1 MGWLTRAWGES
12 NVARVSTSS
21 SPASDELD
29 RLFRRLVL
37 NLAELDPS
45 RVHGPVEVAELYER
59 LVPYRTH
66 RTELGMDTH
75 EDYEMTVLRLL
86 AGERGYAL
94 VEPAE
99 ARDALAREAAGVNPD
114 TGFFKRFGN
123 ARVTFDPGYVRAALG
138 GAGEPAAESAGA
150 GLGGA
155 RETEPAPLL
164 EVDALGEPAR
174 VIPQEEAERVGMPF
188 ALEEEEAAVSPRIA
202 SAPCSFCGGELPVG
216 RAVIFCPHCGQN
228 VGVVH
233 CPACGTE
240 LDFGWRYCITCGRQT
255 TALP

>member
-1 MGWLTRAWGES
+1 
-12 NVARVSTSS
+12 VAEVATSS
-21 SPASDELD
+21 SPATDELD
-29 RLFRRLVL
+29 RLFHRLVL

-45 RVHGPVEVAELYER
+45 RVHGPVEVAELYQR

-66 RTELGMDTH
+66 RTELGLDSH

-99 ARDALAREAAGVNPD
+99 AREALAKQAASVNPD

-123 ARVTFDPGYVRAALG
+123 ARVTFDPGHVRTVLG
-138 GAGEPAAESAGA
+138 GDVEPA
-150 GLGGA
+150 
-155 RETEPAPLL
+155 EPAPAPEAEPQAPL
-164 EVDALGEPAR
+164 EMDALGEPSAGDGDAG
-174 VIPQEEAERVGMPF
+174 ETGMPF
-188 ALEEEEAAVSPRIA
+188 ALEEDGASVLPRMA
-202 SAPCSFCGGELPVG
+202 SAPCSFCGGALPVG

-240 LDFGWRYCITCGRQT
+240 LDFGWRYCITCGRQM
-255 TALP
+255 TAMS

>member
-1 MGWLTRAWGES
+1 VTA
-12 NVARVSTSS
+12 SS
-21 SPASDELD
+21 SPATDGLD

-45 RVHGPVEVAELYER
+45 RVHGPIEIAELYQR

-66 RTELGMDTH
+66 RTELAVDTH
-75 EDYEMTVLRLL
+75 EDYEMAVLRLL

-99 ARDALAREAAGVNPD
+99 AREAMAREVASVNPD
-114 TGFFKRFGN
+114 AGFFRKFGN
-123 ARVTFDPGYVRAALG
+123 ARVTLDPGHVRAALG
-138 GAGEPAAESAGA
+138 GND
-150 GLGGA
+150 
-155 RETEPAPLL
+155 EPAPQASGAEELEGPPGPASEPPL
-164 EVDALGEPAR
+164 EVDALGEPAPGAHDA
-174 VIPQEEAERVGMPF
+174 VPEDEEDVGGGGRGRQAGLPF
-188 ALEEEEAAVSPRIA
+188 ALEEEAAGVTPRVA
-202 SAPCSFCGGELPVG
+202 SAPCAFCGGELPVG

-240 LDFGWRYCITCGRQT
+240 LDFGWRFCITCGRQMT
-255 TALP
+255 SLG